1 MSPRRYHMKKRSEA
15 VADTRLRIVEAAMQL
30 HGEKG
35 ILATSWKDIAQ
46 EADVALGTVYKHFPT
61 LAELVPACGE
71 LLMQRIR
78 PPSAEDADHLIGD
91 ATLVSDRLRR
101 VATALFAFYER
112 GGRHLESDLRERELP
127 AIREW
132 EDYLRGV
139 VAHLVGTALRPAA
152 PTVVQARI
160 VSALFDFPSFK
171 AMNERGF
178 NPSEAADALVA
189 MVVCWLEQAKESPGS

>member
-1 MSPRRYHMKKRSEA
+1 MSPRRYRMKKRTEA

-91 ATLVSDRLRR
+91 ATLVSDRLHR

-132 EDYLRGV
+132 EDYLRAV

-152 PTVVQARI
+152 PTDAQARI

-171 AMNERGF
+171 AMNERGLDA
-178 NPSEAADALVA
+178 SEAADALVA
-189 MVVCWLEQAKESPGS
+189 MVVCWLEQAKESPAS